1 MPGLYVVM
9 LYVGIQGLAR
19 YLLTPLAQQRTV
31 SLPLALTIS
40 AQVLLGVLVGGFGI
54 IVATPLTAAALM
66 LVKVLVVEEEPE
78 A

>member
-1 MPGLYVVM
+1 LY
-9 LYVGIQGLAR
+9 
-19 YLLTPLAQQRTV
+19 
-31 SLPLALTIS
+31 
-40 AQVLLGVLVGGFGI
+40 LVGGFEI

>member
-1 MPGLYVVM
+1 M
-9 LYVGIQGLAR
+9 LYVGIQGIES

>member
-1 MPGLYVVM
+1 
-9 LYVGIQGLAR
+9 VGIQGIES
-19 YLLTPLAQQRTV
+19 YLLTPLVQQRTV

>member
-1 MPGLYVVM
+1 M
-9 LYVGIQGLAR
+9 LYVGIQGIES
-19 YLLTPLAQQRTV
+19 YLLTPLVQQRTV

>member
-1 MPGLYVVM
+1 M
-9 LYVGIQGLAR
+9 LYVGIQGIESS
-19 YLLTPLAQQRTV
+19 LLTPLVQQRTV

-40 AQVLLGVLVGGFGI
+40 AQVLLGVLAGGFGI